1 MSSAE
6 QLERQVLQFCRH
18 VLQFTAQEKI
28 LIACSG
34 GTDSMALAELLQ
46 RISSHEPGWQLAIC
60 HVHHGL
66 RGTAAD
72 HDADQV
78 AQYAAERQIPFFLR
92 RVAAGQYAQSEGLS
106 IEDAARRLRYQALEE
121 VRHLSGCTLIATG
134 HHKEDQ
140 AETVLMR
147 LLRGAGPAG
156 LAGILPRR
164 AAIVRPLL
172 FLRRHE
178 LTAYCQER
186 QLTVCEDES
195 NADTAFLR
203 NRIRHVLLP
212 QLAADYNPE
221 LVETLAKTA
230 LLCRREDAFLESLL
244 EPFLSQV
251 VWNQDEARIPLA
263 AAQSLPEVLQARFWR
278 KLLRGRNGADAEVSF
293 SNLEDIVALVRRGKT
308 GKKMPL
314 PGGWLLECEYEA
326 LLLHRPDETA
336 HAAFSHALPLP
347 GQCLLPDGARIVAGV
362 CETRPVIAGAKDEAC
377 FSLAALTLPLTVR
390 TRLPGDVFRPAGGT
404 GGKKLKAF
412 FIDVK
417 VPQRLRDGWPLVC
430 DEAGILWLPGLRAT
444 QRDEAGG
451 PWLLLKRINRE
462 DKEYAPGY

>member
-6 QLERQVLQFCRH
+6 QLERQVVQFCRQ

-46 RISSHEPGWQLAIC
+46 RLRAVEPGWQLAIC

-72 HDADQV
+72 HDAAQV
-78 AQYAAERQIPFFLR
+78 EQYAAERQISFFLR
-92 RVAAGQYAQSEGLS
+92 RVAAGQYAQNEGLS

-121 VRHLSGCTLIATG
+121 VRRLSGCTLIATG

-147 LLRGAGPAG
+147 LLRGAGPTG

-164 AAIVRPLL
+164 GVIVRPLL
-172 FLRRHE
+172 SLRRDE
-178 LTAYCQER
+178 LSAYCQVR
-186 QLTVCEDES
+186 HLTVCEDES
-195 NADTAFLR
+195 NNDTTFLR

-221 LVETLAKTA
+221 LVETLVKTA
-230 LLCRREDAFLESLL
+230 SLCQREDAFLESLL
-244 EPFLSQV
+244 VEPLSQV
-251 VWNQDEARIPLA
+251 VWNHAEVHIPIA
-263 AAQSLPEVLQARFWR
+263 AVQSLPEVLQKRFWR
-278 KLLRGRNGADAEVSF
+278 KLLRDRIGADVELSF
-293 SNLEDIVALVRRGKT
+293 INLEDVVTLVRRGRA

-314 PGGWLLECEYEA
+314 PGGWLLECEYDA
-326 LLLHRPDETA
+326 LLLYRQGKTA
-336 HAAFSHALPLP
+336 HTAFSHELPLP
-347 GQCLLPDGARIVAGV
+347 GQCLLPDGARIVARL
-362 CETRPVIAGAKDEAC
+362 CEMRPVLSEKKDETC
-377 FSLAALTLPLTVR
+377 FSLAALDLPLTVR
-390 TRLPGDVFRPAGGT
+390 TRLPGDVFRPAGGL
-404 GGKKLKAF
+404 GSKKLKEF

-417 VPQRLRDGWPLVC
+417 VPQRFRDGWPVVC
-430 DEAGILWLPGLRAT
+430 DAAGILWLPGLRAG
-444 QRDEAGG
+444 QREESGG
-451 PWLLLKRINRE
+451 PWLLLKWINRE